1 MIKYPI
7 LYHQYKVVIDEMPM
21 NSYTQ
26 CIKLL
31 INHSKK
37 SIYIK
42 LAENEVDSVGLEAST
57 SIDNSLMFTAS
68 FDRYSI

>member
-7 LYHQYKVVIDEMPM
+7 LYHQYKVVIDEIPM
-21 NSYTQ
+21 HYNTQ

-31 INHSKK
+31 INHCKK

-42 LAENEVDSVGLEAST
+42 LAELEVDSVGMEAST
-57 SIDNSLMFTAS
+57 SVNSLMFTAS
-68 FDRYSI
+68 FDRYTI